1 MAEVKT
7 KKPSELKSKVSE
19 EKKPIGRYH
28 ISQDKEKNKW
38 RVKLA
43 GSDKVIK
50 LFNTQKEA
58 IEYVKNLT
66 DNNERGFVVHSKKGK
81 IRKI

>member
-1 MAEVKT
+1 MAELKT

-19 EKKPIGRYH
+19 
-28 ISQDKEKNKW
+28 EKNKW